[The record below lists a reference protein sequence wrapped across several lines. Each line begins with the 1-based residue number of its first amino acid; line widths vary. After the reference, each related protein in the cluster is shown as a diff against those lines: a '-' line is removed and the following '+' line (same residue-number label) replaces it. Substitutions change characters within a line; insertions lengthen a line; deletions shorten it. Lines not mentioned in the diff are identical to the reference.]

1 MLTNWVWRRGATL
14 SRPGTMPPAPLLV
27 RRRCGAMRR
36 RAGNQQEGAGA
47 MPEQDDGRIVETATE
62 ARQGERGPSMLALLT
77 VSMLLAII
85 VLSIA
90 WFIFFQA

>member
-1 MLTNWVWRRGATL
+1 
-14 SRPGTMPPAPLLV
+14 
-27 RRRCGAMRR
+27 
-36 RAGNQQEGAGA
+36 